1 MFSTATKIQII
12 FVLVAICAAFY
23 VYSKCKEI
31 DSIQN
36 RINMM
41 SSQLQDLQSCKQNMC
56 QASSPVVK
64 NVVKREVTG
73 KGSQGSQATPVDACS
88 SKHVVETVD
97 IQIPTSAY
105 DDEDE
110 ESICSFE
117 IKNILKSI
125 TSFADDVCLTREP
138 PVVIIKEEP
147 ENVVAKHEENVKN
160 NENEDEDDDD
170 EEEEDEVENVAN
182 MTDEDLAKLR
192 VDELREILRNHNVDT
207 KGTRPVLLDKVKR
220 LREKMSNNNNT
231 SE

>member
-1 MFSTATKIQII
+1 MFSTVTKIQII

-31 DSIQN
+31 DFIQN

-64 NVVKREVTG
+64 AAVKNVVKRE
-73 KGSQGSQATPVDACS
+73 GSQGSQVTPVDASS

-160 NENEDEDDDD
+160 NENEDEDD
-170 EEEEDEVENVAN
+170 EEEEDDQVENVAN

-192 VDELREILRNHNVDT
+192 VDELREIQRNHDVDT